1 MSHIK
6 TENQLQEA
14 NEVIMD
20 VLILL
25 QELSCRIEAYRDKFN
40 ISTEEVPDLVPAN
53 LMEGED

>member
-1 MSHIK
+1 MNQPK
-6 TENQLQEA
+6 TENQMQEA

-40 ISTEEVPDLVPAN
+40 VSTEEVPDFIPAN
-53 LMEGED
+53 LLEGED